1 MEGLLYWGA
10 IAGFYLW
17 SAYRSNQK
25 KAKRLAPKQAPAKRG
40 VKSSPQI
47 PNNQEINVI
56 DFLNKAFG
64 DNLIIDSEKST
75 ALPKA
80 TKPNKEVLRKKN
92 DHTTQNTFVDHFDSK
107 HDLSVID
114 DRHLDDIK
122 IKDQQLDSISSRL
135 NRKVQKVIKKKK
147 TPLELI
153 QKKYRKNPT
162 KLAMTMQAI
171 FEQPKAM

>member
-1 MEGLLYWGA
+1 LEELLYWGA

-25 KAKRLAPKQAPAKRG
+25 KAKRLVPSQAPAK
-40 VKSSPQI
+40 KDLKSPQI
-47 PNNQEINVI
+47 PNNQEINVL
-56 DFLNKAFG
+56 DFLNRAFEESTTPPKEEASKRAV
-64 DNLIIDSEKST
+64 LSSKSEHAIQDKF
-75 ALPKA
+75 L
-80 TKPNKEVLRKKN
+80 
-92 DHTTQNTFVDHFDSK
+92 DHFDSK

-122 IKDQQLDSISSRL
+122 IKDQHLDSISSRL
-135 NRKVQKVIKKKK
+135 NRKVKKVIKQKK